1 MCKYLSKA
9 VLYRVRGWG
18 LQCWRK
24 YYIKEQSL
32 IGHAGRVFMQGC
44 SQRGEVKNASIFLE
58 ARTPRIWNQIS
69 GSKIPPAQFSHPF
82 PHLLRAVLPAAVS
95 AACRGASAALGDWE
109 CPEQLECCELS
120 LQPNLELLG
129 LSLGSLERL
138 ACATFR
144 EAQWDEKLQLT
155 NAKKK
160 NPFFFFSSCLK
171 NSPGWLSWGAVTVA
185 EIPH

>member
-1 MCKYLSKA
+1 MCKYLSRA

-44 SQRGEVKNASIFLE
+44 SQREEVKNASIFLE

-129 LSLGSLERL
+129 L

-144 EAQWDEKLQLT
+144 GAQWDEKLQLT
-155 NAKKK
+155 NTHTHKK
-160 NPFFFFSSCLK
+160 NPFFFFFFFFL
-171 NSPGWLSWGAVTVA
+171 P
-185 EIPH
+185 